1 MALVDGMEAR
11 DVGGEQKIL
20 VLSEHFTD
28 LSLSL
33 SLPIEAAA
41 VIFH

>member
-33 SLPIEAAA
+33 PIEAAA